1 MNQERTQ
8 EEKKNTKINN
18 TKHKKMKF
26 QIKIILDV
34 SKQSVKDMKR
44 NAVNYIIE
52 DIEDKCLYIEDIKII
67 KTNKKNTKKLTTLN
81 TKK

>member
-1 MNQERTQ
+1 
-8 EEKKNTKINN
+8 
-18 TKHKKMKF
+18 MKF

-67 KTNKKNTKKLTTLN
+67 NRLIKY
-81 TKK
+81 

>member
-1 MNQERTQ
+1 
-8 EEKKNTKINN
+8 
-18 TKHKKMKF
+18 
-26 QIKIILDV
+26 
-34 SKQSVKDMKR
+34 MKR

>member
-1 MNQERTQ
+1 
-8 EEKKNTKINN
+8 
-18 TKHKKMKF
+18 MKF
-26 QIKIILDV
+26 EIKIILDV
-34 SKQSVKDMKR
+34 SKQSVEDMKR

>member
-1 MNQERTQ
+1 
-8 EEKKNTKINN
+8 
-18 TKHKKMKF
+18 MKF